1 LLVYIYKEYLKI
13 KMMIAHEKQHLL
25 ITGATSG
32 IGRATAL
39 KLAELGA
46 SLILLS
52 RNEIKGER
60 ICDQI
65 RKINNNVQVKFY
77 RVDISSMKEV
87 RNVSE
92 RIKTDFDRIDVLI
105 NNAGARFDK
114 HFKNDEGIELTFA
127 TNHLGHFLLTLHLIE
142 MLRKST
148 QGRIINVSSPAHS
161 RGTED
166 LEDIVVPKN
175 YDRRLAYGR
184 SKLANLYFTYELS
197 SRLKNSKITANAVD
211 PGGVATNFSRN
222 NGMFAWTKHY
232 LSYIL
237 QRKLITPQKAAETI
251 VYLASSQDVS
261 NITGKYF
268 FEKNEIN
275 SSPASYNKEAAL
287 KLWQLSLKLTGVDS
301 LSVNS
306 AF

>member
-1 LLVYIYKEYLKI
+1 MKNKI
-13 KMMIAHEKQHLL
+13 CL

-32 IGRATAL
+32 IGKASAL
-39 KLAELGA
+39 ELAGLGA

-52 RNEIKGER
+52 RNEKKGEK
-60 ICDQI
+60 ICNKI
-65 RKINNNVQVKFY
+65 KKINNNVQVKFY
-77 RVDISSMKEV
+77 KVNISSMNEV

-114 HFKNDEGIELTFA
+114 YFKNDEGIELTFA
-127 TNHLGHFLLTLHLIE
+127 TNHLGHFLLTLSLFE
-142 MLRKST
+142 MLKKSV

-166 LEDIVVPKN
+166 IEDLVVPQN

-184 SKLANLYFTYELS
+184 SKLANLYFTYEFS
-197 SRLKNSKITANAVD
+197 SRLKNTNICVNAVD

-222 NGMFAWTKHY
+222 NGLYAWLKHY

-237 QRKLITPQKAAETI
+237 QLKLISPQKAAEMI
-251 VYLASSQDVS
+251 VYLASSRDLSVT
-261 NITGKYF
+261 TGKYF
-268 FEKNEIN
+268 FGKNEIN
-275 SSPASYNKEAAL
+275 SSPASYSKDAAL
-287 KLWQLSLKLTGVDS
+287 KLWQLSLKLTGIGDP
-301 LSVNS
+301 LI
-306 AF
+306 